1 MFLFGSVY
9 HRRGLDQIDDRIIIV
24 TLVGYLIKAVLH
36 IAFDL
41 YNTFSRC
48 AQCCVTANMSRS
60 TDIFSMYNGRSL
72 IERQKE
78 KVPRQNLV
86 VYAKH

>member
-1 MFLFGSVY
+1 MFLFGSVC

-41 YNTFSRC
+41 H
-48 AQCCVTANMSRS
+48 
-60 TDIFSMYNGRSL
+60 IF
-72 IERQKE
+72 
-78 KVPRQNLV
+78 
-86 VYAKH
+86 